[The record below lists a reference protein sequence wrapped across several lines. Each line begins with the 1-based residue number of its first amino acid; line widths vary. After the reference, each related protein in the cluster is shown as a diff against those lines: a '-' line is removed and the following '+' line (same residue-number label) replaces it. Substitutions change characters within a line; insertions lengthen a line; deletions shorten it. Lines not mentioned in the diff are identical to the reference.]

1 MSELESKLNTLL
13 ADPNAMAQVMSLAQS
28 LQGQLG
34 EVGSAAVSTETPAPP
49 KEGLGDLLGGLDPAL
64 LTRLLPVIQ
73 QLNRRESSDAAT
85 LLYALRPFLRAER
98 QEKVERAVQLARLA
112 HLAKVFF
119 TKGGLDV

>member
-1 MSELESKLNTLL
+1 MSELENKLNTLL
-13 ADPNAMAQVMSLAQS
+13 ADPEAMAQVMSLAQS

-34 EVGSAAVSTETPAPP
+34 GDAPQETAPPPP
-49 KEGLGDLLGGLDPAL
+49 KEGLSELLGGFDPAL
-64 LTRLLPVIQ
+64 LTRLLPVVQ
-73 QLNRRESSDAAT
+73 QFNRRESSEAAA

-98 QEKVERAVQLARLA
+98 QEKVERAVQLARLF